1 MCSSNRSIGSNSGGD
16 GSAVVVDMN
25 GRYGSSIRGSS
36 TIVAAA
42 AAVISQWYQ
51 YKITEVFTQ
60 FIRALWFPW

>member
-25 GRYGSSIRGSS
+25 GSSIRGSS
-36 TIVAAA
+36 TIAAA
-42 AAVISQWYQ
+42 AAVINQWYQ